1 MHPQVDRFSAWL
13 SGLCRTRP
21 IRPGDDLEA
30 QLGNAGTEPIE
41 LDWMS
46 RTDLAPRDA
55 VEWSPDEVEHG
66 CAVGDYQGRPVLAG
80 SVNGRPVVVER
91 SQAGEMRLLTSTFA
105 PGETVL
111 SGGDGT
117 FIPDRLG
124 PKRTESVAG
133 AIFEVHDGLYNGQ
146 IVEVLRTPGS
156 DDFQIRDVERD
167 AAGGVETVKPGA
179 IVKPAREGSAAF
191 VDWATM
197 LPAGTSPEAAPAIA
211 FPDGGKPKTVP
222 KTAAT
227 AGSPVKEF
235 PKSGLVEIGKDAERK
250 FYIPVLVRTQTVENT
265 VGGTNVQD
273 NLAEIVHAE
282 YRPSTPGVWGEG
294 TLVLQGKPGAKDEA
308 DGPAVKYDAHNGR
321 WVSPEEYRKAVD
333 HFVHETMEAVDQ
345 GIMICFQDK
354 MDDALSLQME
364 SFRRQVRDLTRQAIA
379 NEITEAKFQE
389 GVAKILS
396 DIGKKGEDARYRD
409 RADSQIS
416 WTRASQVITP
426 LITLTMGAVGMYLI
440 ERYRSANLAAT
451 P

>member
-1 MHPQVDRFSAWL
+1 MTALTDRFSAWL
-13 SGLCRTRP
+13 AELCQTRP
-21 IRPGDDLEA
+21 KRPGDDLEA
-30 QLGNAGTEPIE
+30 QLGDTGAEPIE

-46 RTDLAPRDA
+46 RTDLAPMGA
-55 VEWSPDEVEHG
+55 VEWSADEAEHG
-66 CAVGDYQGRPVLAG
+66 CAVGRIEGRRVLAG

-124 PKRTESVAG
+124 PKRTESLAG
-133 AIFEVHDGLYNGQ
+133 ATYEVHDGTYDGR

-156 DDFQIRDVERD
+156 DDFRIRDVERD
-167 AAGGVETVKPGA
+167 AGGVETVKPGA
-179 IVKPAREGSAAF
+179 IVKPAREGGAAF

-211 FPDGGKPKTVP
+211 FPNGGRPKTIT

-250 FYIPVLVRTQTVENT
+250 FYIPVLARTQKVEQT
-265 VGGTNVQD
+265 LGGTNVED
-273 NLAEIVHAE
+273 NPAEIVYAE

-294 TLVLQGKPGAKDEA
+294 TLVLEDKPGVKDRTE
-308 DGPAVKYDAHNGR
+308 GPAVKYDAHNSR

-345 GIMICFQDK
+345 GIMICFQGTL
-354 MDDALSLQME
+354 DDALALQME

-416 WTRASQVITP
+416 WTRVSQVVTP

-440 ERYRSANLAAT
+440 ERYRAANLAAT